1 MRRVQIIGAG
11 AVGLLVASFLA
22 ESKWDVQLVCRRQQ
36 QVNLLNGNLKR
47 ENDSGDFL
55 EVNVKAS
62 TTICNDVD
70 ITIVALK
77 SGQLQEII
85 HKLPKHIPTI
95 FLQNGLAHYDLIS
108 TLSWHNVAFGSAQFG
123 ALKVADNVVSH
134 RGIGVLK
141 LAYIDE
147 AVSGN
152 FLKPLL
158 DIGSENFPVLLEDN
172 AERMLME
179 KAIYNSL
186 INPLT
191 ALLHLKNGE
200 LLTNNHAYNLLKRI
214 HTELAQCFPDE
225 SPSFGEV
232 VALCERTAFN
242 TSSMLSDHL
251 MKKKSEAPA
260 ILGGLIERAEK
271 KCVQLYTLTTI
282 YELLLAKELQEEF
295 II

>member
-1 MRRVQIIGAG
+1 MKRVQIIGAG

-22 ESKWDVQLVCRRQQ
+22 ELKWDVHLVCRRQQ
-36 QVNLLNGNLKR
+36 QVNLLKGSLKR
-47 ENDSGDFL
+47 ENNNGSFL
-55 EVNVKAS
+55 ETEVKAS
-62 TTICNDVD
+62 TTIDHNVD
-70 ITIVALK
+70 LTIVATK
-77 SGQLQEII
+77 SGQLRNII
-85 HKLPKHIPTI
+85 HQLPKHIPTI
-95 FLQNGLAHYDLIS
+95 FLQNGLAHYDLVS
-108 TLSWHNVAFGSAQFG
+108 SMSWRNAAFGSAQFG

-141 LAYIDE
+141 LAYLSNTISND
-147 AVSGN
+147 
-152 FLKPLL
+152 FLSPLL
-158 DIGSENFPVLLEDN
+158 EMNCKEFPVVLESN

-200 LLTNNHAYNLLKRI
+200 LLTNEHAYTLLNRI
-214 HTELAQCFPDE
+214 HTELAQCFPNE

-232 VALCERTAFN
+232 TSLCERTARN

-251 MKKKSEAPA
+251 AKRKSEAPA
-260 ILGGLIERAEK
+260 ILGALIERAQK
-271 KCVQLYTLTTI
+271 NGVQLYTLATI

-295 II
+295 TV